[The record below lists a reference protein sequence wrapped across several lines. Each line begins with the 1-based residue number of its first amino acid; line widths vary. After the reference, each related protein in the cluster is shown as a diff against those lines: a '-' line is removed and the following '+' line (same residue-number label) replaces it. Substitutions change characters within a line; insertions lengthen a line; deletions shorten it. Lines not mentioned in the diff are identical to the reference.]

1 MLIRIKKT
9 AARLFSLLIILST
22 LIIHSCEPQ
31 FCASCYDYSH
41 LIRDKTVVICTD
53 NLDELYW
60 LMDETELMGYRC
72 QEDW

>member
-1 MLIRIKKT
+1 MPNKLRKY
-9 AARLFSLLIILST
+9 AARLFSILIIFST
-22 LIIHSCEPQ
+22 LIIHSCEPE
-31 FCASCYDYSH
+31 FCANCYDYSTI
-41 LIRDKTVVICTD
+41 IRNKTVVICAD